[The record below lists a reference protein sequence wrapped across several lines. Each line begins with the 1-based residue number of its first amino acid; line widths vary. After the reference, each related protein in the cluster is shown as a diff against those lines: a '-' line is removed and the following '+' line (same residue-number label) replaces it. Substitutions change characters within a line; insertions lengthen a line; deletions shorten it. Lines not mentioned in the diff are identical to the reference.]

1 MWINSPWENYETPKV
16 LTPEQITEEACK
28 KQKEAFQE
36 SLNSALQKWIEI
48 QNEEWFTRFQSMIK
62 ENLNI
67 DLWNIW
73 FSQLNNGT
81 GIFIKAEKEDKNQLW
96 VYNLNN
102 PLVYGTNLVKLG
114 VIQWDKFNEYNWIY
128 KFVIAPR
135 ETRVKEENYSLP
147 VQEEKCEV
155 TSHENTQ
162 KESNTPV
169 FTDEKKEVI
178 LPIAQDKKHEIKK
191 WESLWKIVESYYDVS
206 GSENKHR
213 DIANIILKLNRLPEN
228 KWVIQNNGAIF
239 IWKTLH
245 LPHTIT
251 TTRKW
256 GDEKDF
262 SLKNQETQ

>member
-36 SLNSALQKWIEI
+36 SLNSALEKWIEI
-48 QNEEWFTRFQSMIK
+48 QNEEWFTRFQSMLK

-67 DLWNIW
+67 DLSNIW
-73 FSQLNNGT
+73 FSNLNNGT
-81 GIFIKAEKEDKNQLW
+81 GIFIKAEKQDKNQLW
-96 VYNLNN
+96 IYNLNN

-114 VIQWDKFNEYNWIY
+114 VIQGSQFDEYNWFY
-128 KFVIAPR
+128 KFIIAPR
-135 ETRVKEENYSLP
+135 ETRIKEEDYSLP
-147 VQEEKCEV
+147 LNEEKCEV
-155 TSHENTQ
+155 TPNEN
-162 KESNTPV
+162 KEKENDIPV
-169 FTDEKKEVI
+169 FSVEVKDVI
-178 LPIAQDKKHEIKK
+178 LPTGEDKKHEIKK
-191 WESLWKIVESYYDVS
+191 WESLWKIVENYYDLS
-206 GSENKHR
+206 WSENKNR
-213 DIANIILKLNRLPEN
+213 DIANIILKLNRLAEN

-256 GDEKDF
+256 GNEKDF
-262 SLKNQETQ
+262 SVKNQETQ